1 MKSALLVIDLQ
12 RGLLE
17 TAPPPFDL
25 EATLDRINELARR
38 ARAADCPVIY
48 IQHERPGSPL
58 IHGQPAWHLHPRLT
72 VADSDLRV
80 RKSTPDSFLGTD
92 LKRHLDAL
100 HVDQVVVTGYAS
112 EFCIDTTV
120 RRAASLGYRVTLVAD
135 AHTTHD
141 KAHAPAAQIRL
152 HENAT
157 LPQITSFGPKIRAVA
172 SDEVS
177 FGP

>member
-17 TAPPPFDL
+17 TTPPPFEL

-38 ARAADCPVIY
+38 ARAAECPVIF
-48 IQHERPGSPL
+48 IQHERAGSPL
-58 IHGQPAWHLHPRLT
+58 VHGCAAWQLHPRLT
-72 VADSDLRV
+72 VADSDLHV

-92 LKRHLDAL
+92 LKRLLDTH
-100 HVDQVVVTGYAS
+100 HVDQVVVSGYAS

-157 LPQITSFGPKIRAVA
+157 LPQITSFGPKIRALDGTHVVFA
-172 SDEVS
+172 A
-177 FGP
+177 